1 MYIMSYR
8 DEENKCRTITFETA
22 EDLSRYMRED
32 FNSYGETVIGVWQ
45 VKQQSSLN
53 KGVGILDLSLV

>member
-8 DEENKCRTITFETA
+8 DEENNCSTIIFETA

-32 FNSYGETVIGVWQ
+32 FNFYGDTVIGVWQ
-45 VKQQSSLN
+45 VK
-53 KGVGILDLSLV
+53 

>member
-8 DEENKCRTITFETA
+8 DEENKCSTITFETA

-32 FNSYGETVIGVWQ
+32 FNYYGDTVIGVWQ
-45 VKQQSSLN
+45 VK
-53 KGVGILDLSLV
+53 

>member
-8 DEENKCRTITFETA
+8 DEENECRTIIFETA

-32 FNSYGETVIGVWQ
+32 FNSYSETVIGVWQ
-45 VKQQSSLN
+45 VK
-53 KGVGILDLSLV
+53 

>member
-8 DEENKCRTITFETA
+8 DKENNNCSTIIFETA

-32 FNSYGETVIGVWQ
+32 FNFYGDTVIGVWQ
-45 VKQQSSLN
+45 VK
-53 KGVGILDLSLV
+53 

>member
-8 DEENKCRTITFETA
+8 DRENNCSTIIFETA

-32 FNSYGETVIGVWQ
+32 FNSYEDTVIGVWQ
-45 VKQQSSLN
+45 VK
-53 KGVGILDLSLV
+53 

>member
-8 DEENKCRTITFETA
+8 DKENNECDTIIFETA

-32 FNSYGETVIGVWQ
+32 FNFYSDTVIGVWQ
-45 VKQQSSLN
+45 VK
-53 KGVGILDLSLV
+53 